1 MKKKYLYII
10 CCQFAFLSL
19 LSILLESNVT
29 ADKPQIVF
37 DKTYSQVKNFQ
48 PTYPSTSNEPFY
60 KDKTNIII
68 FPPYYIDVQDDV
80 IDVQKGNI
88 DISAEVILKAKGGR
102 SMINDN
108 TPITSEN
115 IEQFQ
120 PSYDSIKNTADILEK
135 LHFVVIN
142 NNLTITIQGKPDL
155 FEKVFDVKL
164 TVEKNMSTGKIAV
177 TSDRE
182 LNIPDIL
189 TDMVEGVVFTPS
201 PDFHI

>member
-1 MKKKYLYII
+1 MYII
-10 CCQFAFLSL
+10 CYQFAFLSL

-37 DKTYSQVKNFQ
+37 DKTYSQVKDFQ
-48 PTYPSTSNEPFY
+48 HNYLSSSNEPFY
-60 KDKTNIII
+60 KDKANIII
-68 FPPYYIDVQDDV
+68 FSPYYTDVQDNI
-80 IDVQKGNI
+80 IDMKKGNI
-88 DISAEVILKAKGGR
+88 DISAEVILKAKSGR
-102 SMINDN
+102 SMINEN

-120 PSYDSIKNTADILEK
+120 PSYDSIKNAADIFEK
-135 LHFVVIN
+135 LHFAVFN

-164 TVEKNMSTGKIAV
+164 TVEKNMSTGKIAI

-182 LNIPDIL
+182 LNIPKTL

-201 PDFHI
+201 PDYHI